1 MRRTDRRYLGVIFD
15 VAVAVTLAAI
25 VSSVAV
31 FIAVPLASA
40 GKRALRA
47 LGMV

>member
-1 MRRTDRRYLGVIFD
+1 MKPDKRYLGAIFD

-31 FIAVPLASA
+31 FIAVPLVSA
-40 GKRALRA
+40 GKRALRF
-47 LGMV
+47 LGIM